1 MTCQHILFWTS
12 LSINKIGLGTLCALA
27 FEDLVHHLAQLWT
40 FCAIF
45 FYFCLLLFPVQ
56 CAQSWIEI
64 TQMRFLFFVKDE
76 ANDLYTV
83 SMLNIQDH
91 SGHFLISL
99 IELRNTIPRSFTM
112 FHTVRRLRNASKP
125 QKQFNGACE
134 LDTDDQ
140 EIQICDHT
148 RHVNHE
154 HRIFISDE
162 FYKTRASAWL

>member
-1 MTCQHILFWTS
+1 M
-12 LSINKIGLGTLCALA
+12 
-27 FEDLVHHLAQLWT
+27 
-40 FCAIF
+40 
-45 FYFCLLLFPVQ
+45 Q

-140 EIQICDHT
+140 EIKICDHT

-162 FYKTRASAWL
+162 FYKTPASAWL

>member
-1 MTCQHILFWTS
+1 MSTYTLLDISFHQQNRPRDS
-12 LSINKIGLGTLCALA
+12 LRARLWGSCPPSGTAVDFLCY
-27 FEDLVHHLAQLWT
+27 
-40 FCAIF
+40 F
-45 FYFCLLLFPVQ
+45 FLFCLLLFPVQ